1 MRSIRVRQKMRV
13 VTDEDLLREAF
24 FQQDL
29 EDLKYFAELRMAEYD
44 SMPRE
49 DRDWYKE
56 ND

>member
-24 FQQDL
+24 FQEDL

-56 ND
+56 NE

>member
-1 MRSIRVRQKMRV
+1 MRGIRVRQKMRV
-13 VTDEDLLREAF
+13 VTDEDLLREAD
-24 FQQDL
+24 FQEGL

-56 ND
+56 NE

>member
-56 ND
+56 NE